1 MITMSRLACR
11 FLLLLP
17 LVTALT
23 PVPASTP
30 EARAHIQANIEAEA
44 AKDEK
49 TSVRITLSNAQGKVQ
64 ERTLH
69 WTTIT
74 LPSGDK
80 RSLVVFDLPKAI
92 RGTGLLT
99 HENTTSDDERWLYLP
114 ALKKTRRISG
124 SDKSDT
130 FMGTD
135 FAYEDLVT
143 EEPEKYDYTFPA
155 IQDCGPTC
163 VKVIAVPATE
173 QEKRESGYARREI
186 TLDTRTH
193 MVLAVEYF
201 NKAGIH
207 AKSYKASEF
216 QTVHPNG
223 ALRPFRME
231 MVDLLNQHT
240 TVMLFEGYHIDT
252 GVSESDVSQRAL
264 TQGR

>member
-1 MITMSRLACR
+1 MTARLC
-11 FLLLLP
+11 LLVLCLF
-17 LVTALT
+17 ALAGQA
-23 PVPASTP
+23 PAAQD
-30 EARAHIQANIEAEA
+30 ARSHILANIAAEA
-44 AKDEK
+44 SKDET

-92 RGTGLLT
+92 KGTGLLT
-99 HENTTSDDERWLYLP
+99 HENKTTDDERWLYLP

-124 SDKSDT
+124 ADKSDT

-143 EEPEKYDYTFPA
+143 EEPEKYDYAYPA

-163 VKVIAVPATE
+163 VKIVATPKTA
-173 QEKRESGYARREI
+173 QEKIESGYARREI
-186 TLDTRTH
+186 TIDTRTH
-193 MVLAVEYF
+193 MVLAVEYY
-201 NKAGIH
+201 NKSGTH
-207 AKSYKASEF
+207 AKSFTASDF
-216 QTVHPNG
+216 QIVHANG

-231 MVDLLNQHT
+231 MVDRLNQHT
-240 TVMLFEGYHIDT
+240 TVMVFQGYHIDT
-252 GVSESDVSQRAL
+252 GVDEDAVSQRAL

>member
-1 MITMSRLACR
+1 MTARRCSLALC
-11 FLLLLP
+11 
-17 LVTALT
+17 LVALT
-23 PVPASTP
+23 GSALAA
-30 EARAHIQANIEAEA
+30 EDARSHILANIAAEA
-44 AKDEK
+44 SKDET

-92 RGTGLLT
+92 KGTGLLT
-99 HENTTSDDERWLYLP
+99 HENKTTDDERWLYLP

-143 EEPEKYDYTFPA
+143 EEPEKYDYAYPA

-163 VKVIAVPATE
+163 VKIIATPKTE
-173 QEKRESGYARREI
+173 QEKIESGYARREI
-186 TLDTRTH
+186 TIDTRTH
-193 MVLAVEYF
+193 MVLAVEYY
-201 NKAGIH
+201 NKAGTH
-207 AKSYKASEF
+207 AKSFTASDF
-216 QTVHPNG
+216 QAVSEHG
-223 ALRPFRME
+223 ALRPYRME
-231 MVDLLNQHT
+231 MVDRLNQHT
-240 TVMLFEGYHIDT
+240 TVMAFQGYHIDT
-252 GVSESDVSQRAL
+252 GVKEDAISQRAL